1 MAADNSW
8 LGAALREDA
17 NEVTNVWISNTF
29 QAHSLSDGEEDLR
42 DIALPAYIR
51 ATVWICCAAKKRRA
65 SNMCT
70 FPLPRLNLFEIGRR
84 FCHTSRSLGVALC
97 SLSLQ
102 NEFGIAHFG
111 GDFARLKRDAL
122 PVLFVSCP
130 RGAADL

>member
-1 MAADNSW
+1 MAADDSW
-8 LGAALREDA
+8 LGAALRADA
-17 NEVTNVWISNTF
+17 NEVTNVWS
-29 QAHSLSDGEEDLR
+29 SD
-42 DIALPAYIR
+42 LPAYLR

-65 SNMCT
+65 SSLRT
-70 FPLPRLNLFEIGRR
+70 FPLPRSFEIGRR

-130 RGAADL
+130 RDAADL